1 MKIKILSI
9 ILGGFAIG
17 ATAQETYESA
27 QIATGDL
34 NGTARYI
41 GMGGAM
47 EALGADISTMSSN
60 PAGIGLFRRSWI
72 GASGGATIQSGQENR
87 NTMAGVS
94 REKGTSN
101 ADLNQVGFVYSNK
114 FSYNSHFNMG
124 FNYHKGRN
132 FNQIISAMNLLDGES
147 SSNKLSALNH
157 YYHADLHNGSGKY
170 AEEAMSQHDL
180 YDWENELE
188 PYTIKEDLPSSDY
201 KNDYTVKNFEDYGY
215 VGATLY
221 NAFRKNE
228 GYIGEYDF
236 NFSTN
241 FNDRVYLGL
250 TFGIKDVHYRSDYNY
265 GETYAAGYAGSDKY
279 RYNDYRQVTGTGFD
293 VKFGVIVR
301 PSEYS
306 PFRFGVYVHTPTW
319 YDLTCERKSS
329 YDPRTYSYDYR
340 ILTPWRF
347 GVSLGHTIGKIVAIG
362 ATYEYADYTS
372 IKNRIKTG
380 SYTTWYTDGWR
391 DWASTHDTYAN
402 DPEMN
407 KNTDKSLKGV
417 SLVKV
422 GIEVKPSQVLA
433 FRLGYNYESA
443 IYNTEGHKDGTIDAY
458 NSYGQRMST
467 HDFINW
473 KATNRVT
480 FGMGFTFDKN
490 WTLDLSY
497 QYAMQKGEYHPFES
511 VSENN
516 GQIKNIGNI
525 CDVKNNRHQIN
536 ATLGYRF

>member
-132 FNQIISAMNLLDGES
+132 FNQIISATNSLDGSS
-147 SSNKLSALNH
+147 SSNKLSVMRYANFGQDDDRISLIDHVNLNAVNDALSNYETG
-157 YYHADLHNGSGKY
+157 YYGARAANG
-170 AEEAMSQHDL
+170 
-180 YDWENELE
+180 
-188 PYTIKEDLPSSDY
+188 
-201 KNDYTVKNFEDYGY
+201 
-215 VGATLY
+215 Y
-221 NAFRKNE
+221 NASSENW
-228 GYIGEYDF
+228 GYISNFDF
-236 NFSTN
+236 NFSAN

-250 TFGIKDVHYRSDYNY
+250 TFGIKDVNY
-265 GETYAAGYAGSDKY
+265 HSNYSYAESLV
-279 RYNDYRQVTGTGFD
+279 NDYTGNPNGFYNFYDNREVSGTGFD

-319 YDLTCERKSS
+319 YDLTARMRMGARANATDDTTVSPAYSKSW
-329 YDPRTYSYDYR
+329 SYDYR

-347 GVSLGHTIGKIVAIG
+347 GVSVGHTFGKIVAVG
-362 ATYEYADYTS
+362 ATYEYSDYSS

-380 SYTTWYTDGWR
+380 SYINWYTNGWHNYYDR
-391 DWASTHDTYAN
+391 HDTYAN
-402 DPEMN
+402 DIQMN
-407 KNTDKSLKGV
+407 NNTRNTLKGV

-422 GIEVKPSQVLA
+422 GVEVKPTQVLA
-433 FRLGYNYESA
+433 FRAGYNYEGA
-443 IYNTEGHKDGTIDAY
+443 IYNENGYKDSSIDAKY
-458 NSYGQRMST
+458 SDGQYYST
-467 HDFINW
+467 HNYINW
-473 KATNRVT
+473 KGTNRIT
-480 FGMGFTFDKN
+480 FGMGITFDKN
-490 WTLDLSY
+490 WALDISY

-511 VSENN
+511 YILNN
-516 GQIKNIGNI
+516 GQETVENY
-525 CDVKNNRHQIN
+525 DTPSEVKNNRHQIN